1 MFFFF
6 FMLTIFSSGY
16 FLNVC
21 IYVNIYIIYRLIKR
35 TKFDLIL
42 NKLIYKTKY
51 KFQRELEM

>member
-1 MFFFF
+1 
-6 FMLTIFSSGY
+6 MLTIFSSGY